1 MKVYDLIRRRYLAQ
15 FLPHLET
22 DKTVATL
29 QSGGHTLV
37 ARGNVIVA
45 QGWRILFGK
54 NVDEETGNDDE
65 KQGLPVLTKISNAMS
80 LILKSEHCKLNLP
93 HTIQREHY
101 SMQ

>member
-15 FLPHLET
+15 FLPHLEM

-29 QSGGHTLV
+29 QSSGHTLV

-54 NVDEETGNDDE
+54 
-65 KQGLPVLTKISNAMS
+65 MWMR
-80 LILKSEHCKLNLP
+80 KLVMMMRNKDYL
-93 HTIQREHY
+93 Y
-101 SMQ
+101 